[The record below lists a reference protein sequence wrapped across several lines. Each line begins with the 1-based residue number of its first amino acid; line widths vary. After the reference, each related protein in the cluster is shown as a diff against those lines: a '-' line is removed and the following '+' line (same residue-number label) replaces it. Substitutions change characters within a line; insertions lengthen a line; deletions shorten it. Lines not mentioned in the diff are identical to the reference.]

1 MLKKAKNEEE
11 EIDALLSN
19 TEEIKCQKIDLQKTI
34 TQLEVDAIT
43 CYKKTE
49 TSNNDTIRAE
59 VTKGNSMWQAIGKER
74 KMISILDEEISSLK
88 REVETLKKKVRK

>member
-19 TEEIKCQKIDLQKTI
+19 TEEIKCQRIDLQKTI
-34 TQLEVDAIT
+34 TQLEVDAIA

>member
-11 EIDALLSN
+11 KIGALLSN

-34 TQLEVDAIT
+34 TQLEVDAIA

-59 VTKGNSMWQAIGKER
+59 VTKGNSMWQAIAKER
-74 KMISILDEEISSLK
+74 KMISNLDEEISNLQ
-88 REVETLKKKVRK
+88 

>member
-34 TQLEVDAIT
+34 TQLEVDAIA

-59 VTKGNSMWQAIGKER
+59 VIKGNSMWQAIGKER

-88 REVETLKKKVRK
+88 REVETLKKEVRK

>member
-34 TQLEVDAIT
+34 TQLEVDAIA

-59 VTKGNSMWQAIGKER
+59 VTKGNSMWQVIGKER

>member
-11 EIDALLSN
+11 KIGALLSN
-19 TEEIKCQKIDLQKTI
+19 TEEIKCQNIDLQKTI
-34 TQLEVDAIT
+34 TQLEVDDIA

-59 VTKGNSMWQAIGKER
+59 VTKGNSMWQAIAKER
-74 KMISILDEEISSLK
+74 KMISNLDEEISNLQ
-88 REVETLKKKVRK
+88 

>member
-34 TQLEVDAIT
+34 TQLEVDAIA

>member
-11 EIDALLSN
+11 KIGALLSN
-19 TEEIKCQKIDLQKTI
+19 TEEIKCQNIDLQKTI
-34 TQLEVDAIT
+34 TQLEVDAIA

-59 VTKGNSMWQAIGKER
+59 VTKGNSMWQAIAKER
-74 KMISILDEEISSLK
+74 KMISNLDEEISNLQ
-88 REVETLKKKVRK
+88 

>member
-34 TQLEVDAIT
+34 TQLEVDAIA

-49 TSNNDTIRAE
+49 TSNNDTI
-59 VTKGNSMWQAIGKER
+59 
-74 KMISILDEEISSLK
+74 
-88 REVETLKKKVRK
+88 

>member
-34 TQLEVDAIT
+34 TQLEVDAIA

-59 VTKGNSMWQAIGKER
+59 VTKGNSMWQAIVKGR

>member
-11 EIDALLSN
+11 KIGALLSN

-34 TQLEVDAIT
+34 TQLEVDAIA

-59 VTKGNSMWQAIGKER
+59 VTKGNSMWQAIAKER
-74 KMISILDEEISSLK
+74 KMISNLDEEISNLQW
-88 REVETLKKKVRK
+88 EVETLKKKVRK

>member
-11 EIDALLSN
+11 KIGALLSN

-34 TQLEVDAIT
+34 TQLEVDAIA

-49 TSNNDTIRAE
+49 TSNNNTIRAE
-59 VTKGNSMWQAIGKER
+59 VTKGNSMWQAIAKER
-74 KMISILDEEISSLK
+74 KMISNLDEEISNLQW
-88 REVETLKKKVRK
+88 EVETLKKKVRK

>member
-11 EIDALLSN
+11 KIGALLSN

-34 TQLEVDAIT
+34 TQLEVDAIA

-59 VTKGNSMWQAIGKER
+59 VTKGNSMWEAIAKER
-74 KMISILDEEISSLK
+74 KMISNLDEEISNLQ
-88 REVETLKKKVRK
+88 

>member
-11 EIDALLSN
+11 KIGALLSN

-34 TQLEVDAIT
+34 TQLEVDAIA

-49 TSNNDTIRAE
+49 TSNNNTIRAE
-59 VTKGNSMWQAIGKER
+59 VTKGNSMWQAIAKER
-74 KMISILDEEISSLK
+74 KMISNLDEEISNLQ
-88 REVETLKKKVRK
+88 

>member
-19 TEEIKCQKIDLQKTI
+19 TKEIKCQKIDLQKTI
-34 TQLEVDAIT
+34 TQLEVDAIA

>member
-34 TQLEVDAIT
+34 TQLEVDAIA

-88 REVETLKKKVRK
+88 REVETLKKEVRK

>member
-11 EIDALLSN
+11 KIGALLSN
-19 TEEIKCQKIDLQKTI
+19 TEEIKCQNIDLQKTI
-34 TQLEVDAIT
+34 TQLEVDAIA

-59 VTKGNSMWQAIGKER
+59 VTKGNSMWQAIAKER
-74 KMISILDEEISSLK
+74 KMISNLDEEISNLQW
-88 REVETLKKKVRK
+88 EVETLKKKVRK

>member
-11 EIDALLSN
+11 KIGALLSN
-19 TEEIKCQKIDLQKTI
+19 TEEIKCQKIDFQKTI
-34 TQLEVDAIT
+34 TQLEVDAIA

-59 VTKGNSMWQAIGKER
+59 VTKGNSMWEAIAKER
-74 KMISILDEEISSLK
+74 KMISNLDEEISNLQ
-88 REVETLKKKVRK
+88 

>member
-34 TQLEVDAIT
+34 TQLEVDAIA

-59 VTKGNSMWQAIGKER
+59 VTKGKSMWQAIGKER